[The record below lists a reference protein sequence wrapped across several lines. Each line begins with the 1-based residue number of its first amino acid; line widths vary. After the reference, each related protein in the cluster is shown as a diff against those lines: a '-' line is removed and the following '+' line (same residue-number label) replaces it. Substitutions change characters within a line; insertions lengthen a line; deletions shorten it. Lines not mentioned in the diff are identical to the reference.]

1 MINNLKF
8 LDLLKKKD
16 LVSSSKMVEINNL
29 ISTEKKFDLGSFLIK
44 EKIIDRED
52 VTKLKAEL
60 YNLPYKS
67 LIDVEIKKETLNLI
81 SEDLAANYRAICFS
95 NDDTKMSVGLVD
107 PNLKSMEAVSFLGK
121 QKKLIVEYYVISKV
135 SFNSAFK
142 QYKKM
147 EEEISSAL
155 EIKSQEEES
164 EDLLEF
170 KKEEDQNILNA
181 EDANSAPVAKIVSV
195 IIRNAIDSRSSD
207 IHIEPFENESRVR
220 YRVDGILKNA
230 LFLPKNV
237 YNAVIARIKVL
248 AHMKMDET
256 RIPQDGRMV
265 LVLDGR
271 EIDFRI
277 STLPVGNGREK
288 AVLRILDT
296 AKGIISLQELG
307 FNNYILELLKNNIK
321 KTNGIILSTGPTGSG
336 KTTTLYSIINI
347 LNKEGVNISTLED
360 PIEYQIKGINQS
372 QIRPKI
378 GYSFATG
385 LRSLVRQDPDIIM
398 VGEIRDEETAEL
410 SVHAGL
416 TGHLVLST
424 LHTNDALGTILR
436 LIDMKVAPILLASI
450 LKLVVSQRLARRLC
464 PHCKK
469 EVDESYKNEIIAE
482 AKENLSDLS
491 EERIMKE
498 IPNLKSMDDI
508 NNLKL
513 YQPVGCPRCQ
523 NTGYLERIVVA
534 EAIEVND
541 DLRDAII
548 NDLKSLSIEKIKKSQ
563 EFISIKQDGYIKVLN
578 GISNL
583 EEILR
588 VIES

>member
-1 MINNLKF
+1 M
-8 LDLLKKKD
+8 
-16 LVSSSKMVEINNL
+16 VSDSKIIEIDNL
-29 ISTEKKFDLGSFLIK
+29 IKTERKFDLGSFLIK
-44 EKIIDRED
+44 EKILDREAL
-52 VTKLKAEL
+52 TKLKAEL
-60 YNLPYKS
+60 YNLPYKN
-67 LIDVEIKKETLNLI
+67 LIDIEISKNILNLI
-81 SEDLAANYRAICFS
+81 SEDLAANYRAICFDS
-95 NDDTKMSVGLVD
+95 DENRMSVGLVD
-107 PNLKSMEAVSFLGK
+107 PNLKSMEAVSFLAK
-121 QKKLIVEYYVISKV
+121 QKKIAIEYYVISKN

-155 EIKSQEEES
+155 EIKSKEEES

-170 KKEEDQNILNA
+170 KKDEEQNILNV

-220 YRVDGILKNA
+220 YRIDGILKNA

-248 AHMKMDET
+248 GHMKLDET
-256 RIPQDGRMV
+256 RVPQDGRMV

-277 STLPVGNGREK
+277 STFPVGNGREK

-296 AKGIISLQELG
+296 AKGIIGLVELG
-307 FNNYILELLKNNIK
+307 FNNYILDLLKNNIK

-410 SVHAGL
+410 SVHSGL

-424 LHTNDALGTILR
+424 LHTNDALSTILR

-450 LKLVVSQRLARRLC
+450 LKMVISQRLARRLC

-469 EVDESYKNEIIAE
+469 EVDQSYREKIMAE
-482 AKENLSDLS
+482 AQEILSDLS
-491 EERIMKE
+491 PERLLAE
-498 IPNLKSMDDI
+498 IKHLKSADDLH
-508 NNLKL
+508 NLKL
-513 YQPVGCPRCQ
+513 YQAVGCPRCQ

-534 EAIEVND
+534 EAIEVD
-541 DLRDAII
+541 DSLKDLIV
-548 NDLKSLSIEKIKKSQ
+548 NDLNNVSIEKVKSTR
-563 EFISIKQDGYIKVLN
+563 EFISIRQDGYLKVLN
-578 GISNL
+578 GVTNI
-583 EEILR
+583 EEVLR